1 MTRRRTLEQR
11 RHSFGEIRNIMNSMK
26 TLAYL
31 EIRKLGRF
39 LDAQR
44 AVVAHVET
52 VAADFLGF
60 HPDALPPPDRSAQPV
75 CLLLGSERGFCG
87 DFNEALLT
95 RLEGFVEER
104 RSASPLVMVT
114 GRKLGARLEADP
126 RVVAVFDGATTVGEV
141 EKTLHAITRALAVL
155 QAQHGMLSLSVF
167 HHDPDDRQVIITGV
181 LPPFERYRNTVPRFA
196 HAPLTQLPP
205 QVLLGALLDHYLF
218 SVLHEIMY
226 VSLMAENLR
235 RVRHLEGAVRHLDD
249 KSSRA
254 AARIQRTAPGRNHR
268 GNRGDPAEHDATGQ
282 STLVAS
288 FLRPGHG
295 P

>member
-60 HPDALPPPDRSAQPV
+60 HPEVLPPSDGSAPQV

-87 DFNEALLT
+87 DFNEALLA
-95 RLEGFVEER
+95 RLETFVEAQ
-104 RSASPLVMVT
+104 RSASPWLMVI
-114 GRKLGARLEADP
+114 GRKLGTRLEADP
-126 RVVAVFDGATTVGEV
+126 RVVAAFDGAAAVGEV
-141 EKTLHAITRALAVL
+141 EKTLHAITRELAAL

-167 HHDPDDRQVIITGV
+167 HHDPDDQEVIVTGV
-181 LPPFERYRNTVPRFA
+181 LPPFERYRNAAPRFA
-196 HAPLTQLPP
+196 HVPLTQLSP
-205 QVLLGALLDHYLF
+205 QAFLGALLDHYLY

-249 KSSRA
+249 RSA
-254 AARIQRTAPGRNHR
+254 ALLRECNALRQEEIIEEIEVILLSTTHQDHW
-268 GNRGDPAEHDATGQ
+268 PA
-282 STLVAS
+282 
-288 FLRPGHG
+288 
-295 P
+295 

>member
-11 RHSFGEIRNIMNSMK
+11 RHSIGEIRNIMNSMK

-60 HPDALPPPDRSAQPV
+60 HSDLLPPPDDSAQPV

-87 DFNEALLT
+87 DFNEALLE
-95 RLEGFVEER
+95 RLEAFVEAER
-104 RSASPLVMVT
+104 VVSPRVMVV
-114 GRKLGARLEADP
+114 GHKLGARLEADP
-126 RVVAVFDGATTVGEV
+126 RVAAAFDGATTVGEV
-141 EKTLHAITRALAVL
+141 EKTLHAITRALGVL

-167 HHDPDDRQVIITGV
+167 HHDPEQEQVIITGV
-181 LPPFERYRNTVPRFA
+181 LPCFEQCRDTEPQFT
-196 HAPLTQLPP
+196 HAPLVHLSP
-205 QVLLGALLDHYLF
+205 QAFLGALLDHYLY
-218 SVLHEIMY
+218 SVLHEIIY

-235 RVRHLEGAVRHLDD
+235 RVRHLEGAVRHLDE
-249 KSSRA
+249 KSTALLRKCNALRQEEIIEEIEVILLSA
-254 AARIQRTAPGRNHR
+254 ASQDHP
-268 GNRGDPAEHDATGQ
+268 P
-282 STLVAS
+282 S
-288 FLRPGHG
+288 
-295 P
+295 